1 MKSVLLVLS
10 LLSPLVI
17 VADAIAGCPVKCV
30 CRLVSQNSQNVN
42 GIKVKCGGN
51 PQAKL
56 TSIKEIGIDSIRSD
70 IVNLDLSKNLI
81 STIEPNDFVNFTSL
95 KKLDLSDN
103 SLRKIDA
110 SSFGEMLALEKL
122 KLSYNLIVHIFQGA
136 FDKLP
141 MLKQLNISGNALAC
155 DCDLLWLIPWSAANK
170 VKLMPAPQCET
181 PSPFN
186 GQLLKKLKI
195 GTDLHCESP
204 LQPLLELNP
213 DQDQLVFE
221 GDAFTLRCRAPRVA
235 VGDTHESED
244 VPTRAHVF
252 WGWSEKILEP
262 NSTEDIV
269 YHDPKKIFPSIEI
282 IDARHLTDS
291 GLLDSI
297 LRIPYSTRNH
307 SGTWDCRLRSQQ
319 ANLSRSIAVTI
330 ISESTKYC
338 SAQITS
344 DNKGKYSWPK
354 TMRGKTVRLTC
365 AREGAP
371 NLYAMNHCSNLGEW
385 TDLDTSSCPYIRET
399 TRILEQFS
407 KVNLSIAR
415 GSVLE
420 SAKRLRN
427 YTNLDLNGH
436 RFNDPMDVV
445 YIAKTVTNYLDF
457 VVQEKDLGS
466 MLLDIVSQVMRFSI
480 QLLQAAQYIDSS
492 CTKLIVAA
500 EQASLML
507 AAYTPEAQTQKNN
520 LAIEIFKIRMDSFS
534 GLTCTWF
541 KSDNAADGEKRTFQ
555 CSTANNGEGIGI
567 HERHIDAIIQIPSNL
582 ITPINSQSLSTQ
594 QLQVSVFEDS
604 NLFPQ
609 NRNQSTLEVTS
620 CVIGAKLLSK
630 PISNVSESIFIM
642 LRAAPFH
649 HKHSTPHL
657 VWWDPELN
665 NGVGGWSP
673 QGCRFAQLHQGLWVF
688 SCYRLGYYGLQQ
700 NTKYLN
706 DFPDELAGARFRYS
720 PPAFYIG
727 GIVLFT
733 CTWINI
739 VTYIA
744 YGNSIQMA
752 RRTKHSLINTWLA
765 MALLCFVFTIG
776 IFQTEDYR
784 TCQSIG
790 VSIHYFSLCVILW
803 ICVCVSNMYK
813 RLSRHDRNISLPSE
827 DLPKNISQKP
837 ILGLYLVG
845 WGIALIICGISG
857 SVNIREYASY
867 SYCFLKSG
875 PALSAVFV
883 PAVILIAFLVIL
895 FVCIKCSIST
905 PEDIGHM
912 SEGTQATENVDL
924 DMLEPNLH
932 RNGDRYRSIS
942 LSTPTTSSAEDLEHT
957 NGAQLKAHVIV
968 LFLYLVAW
976 LFASISVA
984 TPFSDR
990 ILYEEELFSIIYAIA
1005 ASFLGLFNL
1014 FFYCIARSDVRMQW
1028 SMLSCR
1034 NFSKK
1039 QCCRSRS
1046 VSDSKEH
1053 NNIPPVIYHQATATL
1068 HSISRS
1074 NSQSSKNRAPSNSN
1088 ILKGAVDLNLHTLN
1102 RNESPSGH
1110 HHKMNGNVNLVLLH
1124 RQQFLHNSMS
1134 QSGSESADVFYNP
1147 NQINVARKFFK
1158 KQKRL
1163 QKRNNFE
1170 IHNRYRDNNDCLSE
1184 VSSMVSFPRRPQP
1197 SGLSIFSSGA
1207 SKVNNTNI
1215 HVDKKNLI
1223 DNLFHKES
1231 RQQNLNPNILSDSC
1245 NESDMIVD
1253 TERFVLGAEG
1263 LRALTSNRT
1272 KVNNTP
1278 PMVANIY
1285 TNVPETLQPQHE
1297 IVTMRADDK
1306 YKKFINE
1313 EDESSVNE
1321 VPIDKEFENVS
1332 SQTKPEPPHYVNE
1345 EFQKQNHSE
1354 QNSPVKSCLEFV
1366 SNAMVLSLNSPIQ
1379 AMNTIGLPITSPTD
1393 QMPLENEIDKNLND
1407 DGDDD
1412 DLGLSKNDEYISSPL
1427 EITCVLPHTLQIRS
1441 KSLNDLSKG
1450 IESICPL
1457 YEQQARSISCT
1468 QLTRNPHYV
1477 HEYNLSDNLPRHPDN
1492 STRILSSPILF
1503 SPSLCDINDIPSP
1516 SLHHQKTFQQRTIQL
1531 ESTPVGSESNLFFS
1545 PEKIFN
1551 PIRRN
1556 FASSPTSESDI
1567 NYQNSEISIRSHEL
1581 YAPQQ
1586 DDVLNITLIGE
1597 ETHFPYQSSEVSDM
1611 DDQDDIDDD
1620 DYNNCSNDCL
1630 LGPRDRCHEDNEDE
1644 NDEIEDVLN
1653 ESQSSISIDELYQQ
1667 ITRRPMNE
1675 VRSLSEA
1682 ASSPLLAHHDDD
1694 KKELIVENDGSQCGV
1709 VSFTNLSAA
1718 DAEDEYT
1725 EPLELSA
1732 IINYE

>member
-1 MKSVLLVLS
+1 M
-10 LLSPLVI
+10 
-17 VADAIAGCPVKCV
+17 
-30 CRLVSQNSQNVN
+30 
-42 GIKVKCGGN
+42 
-51 PQAKL
+51 
-56 TSIKEIGIDSIRSD
+56 
-70 IVNLDLSKNLI
+70 
-81 STIEPNDFVNFTSL
+81 
-95 KKLDLSDN
+95 
-103 SLRKIDA
+103 
-110 SSFGEMLALEKL
+110 
-122 KLSYNLIVHIFQGA
+122 
-136 FDKLP
+136 
-141 MLKQLNISGNALAC
+141 
-155 DCDLLWLIPWSAANK
+155 
-170 VKLMPAPQCET
+170 
-181 PSPFN
+181 
-186 GQLLKKLKI
+186 
-195 GTDLHCESP
+195 
-204 LQPLLELNP
+204 
-213 DQDQLVFE
+213 
-221 GDAFTLRCRAPRVA
+221 A
-235 VGDTHESED
+235 VGDTHEED

-252 WGWSEKILEP
+252 WGWSEKILDP

-282 IDARHLTDS
+282 IDSHHLTDS

-297 LRIPYSTRNH
+297 LKIPYSTRNH

-338 SAQITS
+338 SAYVTS
-344 DNKGKYSWPK
+344 DNKGKYSWPR
-354 TMRGKTVRLTC
+354 TIRGKTVRLVC
-365 AREGAP
+365 ARDGAP
-371 NLYAMNHCSNLGEW
+371 NLYATNYCGNTGEW
-385 TDLDTSSCPYIRET
+385 TNLDTFHCPYIRET

-427 YTNLDLNGH
+427 YTNLDPHELN

-445 YIAKTVTNYLDF
+445 YIAKTITNYLDF

-466 MLLDIVSQVMRFSI
+466 MLLDIVSQVMGFST

-492 CTKLIVAA
+492 CTKLIIAA
-500 EQASLML
+500 EQA
-507 AAYTPEAQTQKNN
+507 AAYTPSAQTQKTN

-541 KSDNAADGEKRTFQ
+541 KSDNAANGEKRTFQ

-582 ITPINSQSLSTQ
+582 VTPVNSQSLSVQ

-609 NRNQSTLEVTS
+609 NRNQSALEVTS
-620 CVIGAKLLSK
+620 CVIGAKLLNK
-630 PISNVSESIFIM
+630 PIGNLSEPIFIM

-649 HKHSTPHL
+649 HKISTPHL

-673 QGCRFAQLHQGLWVF
+673 QGCHFAQLHQGLYVF

-700 NTKYLN
+700 NTKYIN
-706 DFPDELAGARFRYS
+706 DFPEELAGARFRFS
-720 PPAFYIG
+720 PPAFYFG
-727 GIVLFT
+727 GIVLFG

-739 VTYIA
+739 VTYMA

-765 MALLCFVFTIG
+765 MSLLCFVFTVG
-776 IFQTEDYR
+776 IYQTEDYR
-784 TCQSIG
+784 TCQGIG
-790 VSIHYFSLCVILW
+790 VSIHYFSLCAILW

-813 RLSRHDRNISLPSE
+813 RISRHDRNISLPSE
-827 DLPKNISQKP
+827 DLPKSNGQKP

-867 SYCFLKSG
+867 SHCFLKSG

-883 PAVILIAFLVIL
+883 PAVILIAFLAIL

-924 DMLEPNLH
+924 DLLEPNL
-932 RNGDRYRSIS
+932 NGNGERYRSIS
-942 LSTPTTSSAEDLEHT
+942 LSTPTTSTAEDLEHT
-957 NGAQLKAHVIV
+957 NGAQLKAHIIV
-968 LFLYLVAW
+968 LFLYIVTW

-1005 ASFLGLFNL
+1005 ASFLGIFNL

-1028 SMLSCR
+1028 SMLSCK

-1102 RNESPSGH
+1102 RNESPNGH

-1124 RQQFLHNSMS
+1124 RQQFLHNSVS

-1170 IHNRYRDNNDCLSE
+1170 IHHRYRDNNDSMSE

-1197 SGLSIFSSGA
+1197 SSLSIFSSGA

-1215 HVDKKNLI
+1215 HLDKKNLI
-1223 DNLFHKES
+1223 DNMFHKES
-1231 RQQNLNPNILSDSC
+1231 RQQSLNPNILSDSC
-1245 NESDMIVD
+1245 NESDLIVD
-1253 TERFVLGAEG
+1253 AERFVLGAEG
-1263 LRALTSNRT
+1263 LRALTANRT

-1285 TNVPETLQPQHE
+1285 TNVPETCQPQHE

-1313 EDESSVNE
+1313 DDESSINDGVVADDLE
-1321 VPIDKEFENVS
+1321 
-1332 SQTKPEPPHYVNE
+1332 SQEKPEAPHYVNE
-1345 EFQKQNHSE
+1345 EFQKLTQSE
-1354 QNSPVKSCLEFV
+1354 QSSPAKSCLEFD
-1366 SNAMVLSLNSPIQ
+1366 STAMVLSLNSPIH
-1379 AMNTIGLPITSPTD
+1379 AMNTIGLPSISPIERH
-1393 QMPLENEIDKNLND
+1393 PLEHENDTNVDD
-1407 DGDDD
+1407 DG
-1412 DLGLSKNDEYISSPL
+1412 LHLNKNEEYISPPL
-1427 EITCVLPHTLQIRS
+1427 EITCIVAPKSQIKS
-1441 KSLNDLSKG
+1441 KSLGDLAKRV
-1450 IESICPL
+1450 ESMCPL

-1468 QLTRNPHYV
+1468 QLTRTRLYAD
-1477 HEYNLSDNLPRHPDN
+1477 EYNLSDNLPRHPDT

-1516 SLHHQKTFQQRTIQL
+1516 SLHHQNHQKTFQQRKIQL
-1531 ESTPVGSESNLFFS
+1531 ESTPEPGSESNLFFS
-1545 PEKIFN
+1545 PDKIFN

-1581 YAPQQ
+1581 YAPQH

-1597 ETHFPYQSSEVSDM
+1597 ETHFPYQSSEVSDI
-1611 DDQDDIDDD
+1611 DDQDDIDDDDDDD

-1630 LGPRDRCHEDNEDE
+1630 LGPRDRCHTNHDDDE
-1644 NDEIEDVLN
+1644 NDDMEDDVLN
-1653 ESQSSISIDELYQQ
+1653 ESQSSIDELYQQ
-1667 ITRRPMNE
+1667 ITRRPINE
-1675 VRSLSEA
+1675 VRINEA
-1682 ASSPLLAHHDDD
+1682 SAGPLLRHDDNN
-1694 KKELIVENDGSQCGV
+1694 EFVVENGNSQCGV
-1709 VSFTNLSAA
+1709 GCFDNPSA
-1718 DAEDEYT
+1718 DNTGEYT
-1725 EPLELSA
+1725 EPTA
-1732 IINYE
+1732 IIKYE

>member
-1 MKSVLLVLS
+1 M
-10 LLSPLVI
+10 
-17 VADAIAGCPVKCV
+17 
-30 CRLVSQNSQNVN
+30 
-42 GIKVKCGGN
+42 
-51 PQAKL
+51 
-56 TSIKEIGIDSIRSD
+56 
-70 IVNLDLSKNLI
+70 
-81 STIEPNDFVNFTSL
+81 F
-95 KKLDLSDN
+95 
-103 SLRKIDA
+103 
-110 SSFGEMLALEKL
+110 
-122 KLSYNLIVHIFQGA
+122 
-136 FDKLP
+136 
-141 MLKQLNISGNALAC
+141 
-155 DCDLLWLIPWSAANK
+155 
-170 VKLMPAPQCET
+170 
-181 PSPFN
+181 
-186 GQLLKKLKI
+186 
-195 GTDLHCESP
+195 
-204 LQPLLELNP
+204 
-213 DQDQLVFE
+213 QLVFE
-221 GDAFTLRCRAPRVA
+221 GDAFSLRCRAPRVA
-235 VGDTHESED
+235 VGATHESED

-252 WGWSEKILEP
+252 WGYSEKILEP

-319 ANLSRSIAVTI
+319 ANLSRSIAVMI

-338 SAQITS
+338 SAYMTTN
-344 DNKGKYSWPK
+344 NKGKYSWPR
-354 TMRGKTVRLTC
+354 TVRGKTVRLAC
-365 AREGAP
+365 ARDGTP
-371 NLYAMNHCSNLGEW
+371 NMYATNYCSNTGEW
-385 TDLDTSSCPYIRET
+385 TTLDTSQCPYVRET

-427 YTNLDLNGH
+427 YTNLDVNGH

-445 YIAKTVTNYLDF
+445 YIAKTITNYIDF
-457 VVQEKDLGS
+457 VAQEKDLGS
-466 MLLDIVSQVMRFSI
+466 MLLDIVSQVMGFST

-492 CTKLIVAA
+492 CTKLITAA
-500 EQASLML
+500 EHA
-507 AAYTPEAQTQKNN
+507 AAYTPPAQTQKTN
-520 LAIEIFKIRMDSFS
+520 LAIEIFKIRMDNFS

-541 KSDNAADGEKRTFQ
+541 QSDNAINGDKRTFQ
-555 CSTANNGEGIGI
+555 CSTVNNGEGIGI
-567 HERHIDAIIQIPSNL
+567 HERHIEAIIQIPSNL
-582 ITPINSQSLSTQ
+582 VTPINSQSLSTQ
-594 QLQVSVFEDS
+594 QLQVSVYEDS

-609 NRNQSTLEVTS
+609 NRNQTAMEVTS
-620 CVIGAKLLSK
+620 CVIGAKLVNK
-630 PISNVSESIFIM
+630 PIGNLSEPIFIM

-649 HKHSTPHL
+649 HKISTPHL

-665 NGVGGWSP
+665 SGVGGWSP
-673 QGCRFAQLHQGLWVF
+673 QGCHFAQLHQGLYVF

-700 NTKYLN
+700 NTKYIN
-706 DFPDELAGARFRYS
+706 DFPEELAGARFRFS
-720 PPAFYIG
+720 PPAFYFG
-727 GIVLFT
+727 GIVLFG

-739 VTYIA
+739 VTYMA

-765 MALLCFVFTIG
+765 MSLLCFVFTIG
-776 IFQTEDYR
+776 IYQTEDYR
-784 TCQSIG
+784 TCQGIG

-813 RLSRHDRNISLPSE
+813 RISRHDRNISLPSE
-827 DLPKNISQKP
+827 DLPKSIGQKP

-883 PAVILIAFLVIL
+883 PAVILIAFLAIL

-924 DMLEPNLH
+924 DLLEPNLNGH
-932 RNGDRYRSIS
+932 GDRYRSIS
-942 LSTPTTSSAEDLEHT
+942 LSTPTTSTAEDLEHT
-957 NGAQLKAHVIV
+957 NGAQLKAHIIV
-968 LFLYLVAW
+968 LFLYIVTW

-990 ILYEEELFSIIYAIA
+990 ILYEEELFSIIYAVA
-1005 ASFLGLFNL
+1005 ASFLGIFNL

-1028 SMLSCR
+1028 SMLSCK

-1053 NNIPPVIYHQATATL
+1053 NNIPPVVYHQATATL
-1068 HSISRS
+1068 HSVSRS
-1074 NSQSSKNRAPSNSN
+1074 NSQSSKNHAPSNSN
-1088 ILKGAVDLNLHTLN
+1088 ILKGAVDLNMHTLN
-1102 RNESPSGH
+1102 RNESPNGH

-1124 RQQFLHNSMS
+1124 RQQFLHNSVS

-1170 IHNRYRDNNDCLSE
+1170 IHHRYRENNDCMSE
-1184 VSSMVSFPRRPQP
+1184 VSSMVSIPRRHQP

-1215 HVDKKNLI
+1215 HLDKKNLV
-1223 DNLFHKES
+1223 DNMFHKES

-1245 NESDMIVD
+1245 NESDLIVD
-1253 TERFVLGAEG
+1253 AERFVLGAEG
-1263 LRALTSNRT
+1263 LRALTANRT
-1272 KVNNTP
+1272 KVNNT

-1313 EDESSVNE
+1313 EDERSIIDDGVVN
-1321 VPIDKEFENVS
+1321 DRNSVS
-1332 SQTKPEPPHYVNE
+1332 SEEKPEAPHYVNE
-1345 EFQKQNHSE
+1345 EFQKFNQSE
-1354 QNSPVKSCLEFV
+1354 QSSPVKSCLEFD
-1366 SNAMVLSLNSPIQ
+1366 SKAMVLSLNSPIQ
-1379 AMNTIGLPITSPTD
+1379 AMNTIGLPTVASNERLSLEHETS
-1393 QMPLENEIDKNLND
+1393 KNSHE
-1407 DGDDD
+1407 D
-1412 DLGLSKNDEYISSPL
+1412 DLHLNKNEEYISPPL
-1427 EITCVLPHTLQIRS
+1427 EITCIVPPKSHIKS
-1441 KSLNDLSKG
+1441 KSLSDLSKP

-1468 QLTRNPHYV
+1468 QLTRTRLYADD
-1477 HEYNLSDNLPRHPDN
+1477 YSSSDNLPRHQDP

-1516 SLHHQKTFQQRTIQL
+1516 SSHNQKTFQQRKIQL
-1531 ESTPVGSESNLFFS
+1531 ESTPVGSESNLFS
-1545 PEKIFN
+1545 PDKIFN

-1581 YAPQQ
+1581 YAPQH

-1620 DYNNCSNDCL
+1620 DDDYNNCSNDCL
-1630 LGPRDRCHEDNEDE
+1630 LGPRDRCHGDNDDE
-1644 NDEIEDVLN
+1644 NDDMEDDVLN
-1653 ESQSSISIDELYQQ
+1653 ESHSSISIDELYQQ
-1667 ITRRPMNE
+1667 ITRRPVNE
-1675 VRSLSEA
+1675 VRVNDT
-1682 ASSPLLAHHDDD
+1682 SSGPLLRPDDGD
-1694 KKELIVENDGSQCGV
+1694 QDFVADNGNSHCEV
-1709 VSFTNLSAA
+1709 VSFVDPRSDNGG
-1718 DAEDEYT
+1718 EYT
-1725 EPLELSA
+1725 ESTDLSA
-1732 IINYE
+1732 IQKND

>member
-1 MKSVLLVLS
+1 M
-10 LLSPLVI
+10 
-17 VADAIAGCPVKCV
+17 
-30 CRLVSQNSQNVN
+30 
-42 GIKVKCGGN
+42 
-51 PQAKL
+51 
-56 TSIKEIGIDSIRSD
+56 ERST
-70 IVNLDLSKNLI
+70 LHL
-81 STIEPNDFVNFTSL
+81 E
-95 KKLDLSDN
+95 KKL
-103 SLRKIDA
+103 
-110 SSFGEMLALEKL
+110 L
-122 KLSYNLIVHIFQGA
+122 KLNKHFRFFSR
-136 FDKLP
+136 
-141 MLKQLNISGNALAC
+141 NISGNALAC
-155 DCDLLWLIPWSAANK
+155 DCDLLWLIPWSANNK
-170 VKLMPAPQCET
+170 VKLVPAPQCET
-181 PSPFN
+181 PLPFN

-195 GTDLHCESP
+195 GIDLHCESP
-204 LQPLLELNP
+204 LQPLLELKP
-213 DQDQLVFE
+213 DQDQVGSDNKNSDIDVIEIFNFQLVFE
-221 GDAFTLRCRAPRVA
+221 GDSFTLRCRAPRVA
-235 VGDTHESED
+235 VGATHESED

-252 WGWSEKILEP
+252 WGYSEKILDP

-269 YHDPKKIFPSIEI
+269 YYDPKKIFPSIEI

-338 SAQITS
+338 PAYMTS
-344 DNKGKYSWPK
+344 DNKGKYTWPR
-354 TMRGKTVRLTC
+354 TIRGKTVRLAC
-365 AREGAP
+365 ARDGAP
-371 NLYAMNHCSNLGEW
+371 NMYATNYCSNSGEW
-385 TDLDTSSCPYIRET
+385 ANLDSSQCPYVRET

-427 YTNLDLNGH
+427 YTILDVNGH

-445 YIAKTVTNYLDF
+445 YIAKTITNYLDF

-466 MLLDIVSQVMRFSI
+466 MLLDIVSQVMGFST

-492 CTKLIVAA
+492 CTKLITAA
-500 EQASLML
+500 EQA
-507 AAYTPEAQTQKNN
+507 AVYTPPAQTQKAN
-520 LAIEIFKIRMDSFS
+520 LAIEIFKIRLDSFS

-541 KSDNAADGEKRTFQ
+541 QSENAINGDKRTFQ

-567 HERHIDAIIQIPSNL
+567 HERHIEAIIQIPSNL
-582 ITPINSQSLSTQ
+582 VTPINSQSLSSQ
-594 QLQVSVFEDS
+594 QLQVSVYEDS

-609 NRNQSTLEVTS
+609 NRNQSAMEVTS
-620 CVIGAKLLSK
+620 GVIGAKLLNK
-630 PISNVSESIFIM
+630 PIGNLSEPIFIM

-649 HKHSTPHL
+649 HKISTPHL

-665 NGVGGWSP
+665 GGVGGWSP
-673 QGCRFAQLHQGLWVF
+673 QGCHFAQLHQGLWVF

-700 NTKYLN
+700 NTKYIN
-706 DFPDELAGARFRYS
+706 DFPEELAGARFRLS
-720 PPAFYIG
+720 PPAFYFG
-727 GIVLFT
+727 GIVLFG

-739 VTYIA
+739 VTYMA

-765 MALLCFVFTIG
+765 MSLLCFVFTIG
-776 IFQTEDYR
+776 IYQTEDYR
-784 TCQSIG
+784 TCQGIG

-813 RLSRHDRNISLPSE
+813 RISRHDRNISLPSE
-827 DLPKNISQKP
+827 DLPKTIGQKP

-883 PAVILIAFLVIL
+883 PAVILIAFLAIL

-924 DMLEPNLH
+924 DLLEPNLNGH
-932 RNGDRYRSIS
+932 GDRYRSIS
-942 LSTPTTSSAEDLEHT
+942 LSTPTTSTAEDLEHT
-957 NGAQLKAHVIV
+957 NGAQLKAHIIV
-968 LFLYLVAW
+968 LFLYIVTW

-984 TPFSDR
+984 KPFSDR
-990 ILYEEELFSIIYAIA
+990 ILYEEELFSVIYAVA
-1005 ASFLGLFNL
+1005 ASFLGIFNL

-1028 SMLSCR
+1028 SMLSCK

-1053 NNIPPVIYHQATATL
+1053 NNIPPVVYHQATATL

-1074 NSQSSKNRAPSNSN
+1074 NSQSSKNHAPSNSN

-1102 RNESPSGH
+1102 RNESPNGH
-1110 HHKMNGNVNLVLLH
+1110 HHKVNGNVNLVLLH
-1124 RQQFLHNSMS
+1124 RQQFLHNSVS

-1170 IHNRYRDNNDCLSE
+1170 IHHRYRDNTDCMSE
-1184 VSSMVSFPRRPQP
+1184 VSSMVSIPRRPQP

-1215 HVDKKNLI
+1215 HLDKKNLV
-1223 DNLFHKES
+1223 DNMYHKES

-1245 NESDMIVD
+1245 NESDLIVD
-1253 TERFVLGAEG
+1253 AERFVLGAEG
-1263 LRALTSNRT
+1263 LRALTANRT
-1272 KVNNTP
+1272 KVNNT

-1313 EDESSVNE
+1313 EDELGINE
-1321 VPIDKEFENVS
+1321 DDMAADRVSVS
-1332 SQTKPEPPHYVNE
+1332 SDEKPDAPHYVNE
-1345 EFQKQNHSE
+1345 EFQKFNQSE
-1354 QNSPVKSCLEFV
+1354 QSSPAKSCLEFD
-1366 SNAMVLSLNSPIQ
+1366 SKAMVLSLNSPIQ
-1379 AMNTIGLPITSPTD
+1379 AMNTIGLPTVASTERL
-1393 QMPLENEIDKNLND
+1393 PLEHESDKMS
-1407 DGDDD
+1407 DGDD
-1412 DLGLSKNDEYISSPL
+1412 LHLNKNEEYISPPL
-1427 EITCVLPHTLQIRS
+1427 EITCIVSPKSHIKS
-1441 KSLNDLSKG
+1441 KSLSDLLKPA
-1450 IESICPL
+1450 ESMSPL
-1457 YEQQARSISCT
+1457 YEHQARSISCT
-1468 QLTRNPHYV
+1468 QLARPGLYAD
-1477 HEYNLSDNLPRHPDN
+1477 EYSSSDNLPRHQDP

-1516 SLHHQKTFQQRTIQL
+1516 SSHHQKTFQQRNIQL
-1531 ESTPVGSESNLFFS
+1531 ESTPVGSESNLFS
-1545 PEKIFN
+1545 PDKIFN

-1581 YAPQQ
+1581 YAPQH
-1586 DDVLNITLIGE
+1586 DDLLNITLIGE

-1620 DYNNCSNDCL
+1620 DDDYNNCSNDCL
-1630 LGPRDRCHEDNEDE
+1630 LGPRDRCHGNNE
-1644 NDEIEDVLN
+1644 NDDMEDDALN
-1653 ESQSSISIDELYQQ
+1653 ESHSSISIDELYQQ
-1667 ITRRPMNE
+1667 ITRRPINE
-1675 VRSLSEA
+1675 VRVNE
-1682 ASSPLLAHHDDD
+1682 ASSGPLLVHRPEDGDHDFVVD
-1694 KKELIVENDGSQCGV
+1694 NGNSQCEV
-1709 VSFTNLSAA
+1709 LSFVDPRA
-1718 DAEDEYT
+1718 DNAGEYT
-1725 EPLELSA
+1725 EPTELVA
-1732 IINYE
+1732 IQKND

>member
-1 MKSVLLVLS
+1 M
-10 LLSPLVI
+10 
-17 VADAIAGCPVKCV
+17 
-30 CRLVSQNSQNVN
+30 
-42 GIKVKCGGN
+42 
-51 PQAKL
+51 
-56 TSIKEIGIDSIRSD
+56 
-70 IVNLDLSKNLI
+70 
-81 STIEPNDFVNFTSL
+81 
-95 KKLDLSDN
+95 
-103 SLRKIDA
+103 
-110 SSFGEMLALEKL
+110 
-122 KLSYNLIVHIFQGA
+122 
-136 FDKLP
+136 
-141 MLKQLNISGNALAC
+141 
-155 DCDLLWLIPWSAANK
+155 
-170 VKLMPAPQCET
+170 
-181 PSPFN
+181 
-186 GQLLKKLKI
+186 
-195 GTDLHCESP
+195 
-204 LQPLLELNP
+204 
-213 DQDQLVFE
+213 
-221 GDAFTLRCRAPRVA
+221 
-235 VGDTHESED
+235 
-244 VPTRAHVF
+244 F

-319 ANLSRSIAVTI
+319 ANLSRSIAVMI

-338 SAQITS
+338 SAYVTS
-344 DNKGKYSWPK
+344 DNKGKYAWPR
-354 TMRGKTVRLTC
+354 TIRGKTVRLAC
-365 AREGAP
+365 SRESTS
-371 NLYAMNHCSNLGEW
+371 NMYATNYCSSSGGW
-385 TDLDTSSCPYIRET
+385 TNLDTSQCPYIRET

-427 YTNLDLNGH
+427 YTNLDLNMH

-445 YIAKTVTNYLDF
+445 YIAKTITNYLDF
-457 VVQEKDLGS
+457 VPQEKDLGS
-466 MLLDIVSQVMRFSI
+466 MLLNIVSQVMGFSSPI
-480 QLLQAAQYIDSS
+480 LLQAAQYIDSS
-492 CTKLIVAA
+492 CTKLITAV
-500 EQASLML
+500 EQAAVYSP
-507 AAYTPEAQTQKNN
+507 AAQTQKNN

-541 KSDNAADGEKRTFQ
+541 KSENAANGEKRTFQ
-555 CSTANNGEGIGI
+555 CSTVNNGEGISI

-582 ITPINSQSLSTQ
+582 ITPINSQSLSAQ
-594 QLQVSVFEDS
+594 QLQVSVYEDS

-609 NRNQSTLEVTS
+609 NMNQSALKVTS
-620 CVIGAKLLSK
+620 CVIGAKLLNK
-630 PISNVSESIFIM
+630 PIGNLSESIFIM

-649 HKHSTPHL
+649 HKISTPHL
-657 VWWDPELN
+657 VWWDPDMN
-665 NGVGGWSP
+665 NGNGGWSP
-673 QGCRFAQLHQGLWVF
+673 QGCHFAQLHQGLWVF

-700 NTKYLN
+700 NTKYIN
-706 DFPDELAGARFRYS
+706 DFPEELAGARFRFS
-720 PPAFYIG
+720 PPALYIG
-727 GIVLFT
+727 GIVLFG

-739 VTYIA
+739 VTYMA

-765 MALLCFVFTIG
+765 MSLLCFVFTIG
-776 IFQTEDYR
+776 IYQTEDYR
-784 TCQSIG
+784 TCQGIG

-813 RLSRHDRNISLPSE
+813 RISRHDRNISLPSE
-827 DLPKNISQKP
+827 DLPKTIGKKP

-883 PAVILIAFLVIL
+883 PAVILIAFLSIL

-924 DMLEPNLH
+924 DLLEPNL
-932 RNGDRYRSIS
+932 NGHGERYRSIS
-942 LSTPTTSSAEDLEHT
+942 LSTPTTSTAEDLEHT
-957 NGAQLKAHVIV
+957 NGAQLKAHIIV
-968 LFLYLVAW
+968 LFLYIVTW
-976 LFASISVA
+976 LFASISVS

-1005 ASFLGLFNL
+1005 ASFLGMFNL

-1028 SMLSCR
+1028 SMLSCK
-1034 NFSKK
+1034 NFSKN

-1074 NSQSSKNRAPSNSN
+1074 NSQSSKNRVPSNSN

-1102 RNESPSGH
+1102 RNESPNG

-1124 RQQFLHNSMS
+1124 RQQFLHNSVS

-1170 IHNRYRDNNDCLSE
+1170 IHHRYRDNNDCMSE
-1184 VSSMVSFPRRPQP
+1184 VSSIVSIPRRPQP

-1215 HVDKKNLI
+1215 HLDKKNLI
-1223 DNLFHKES
+1223 DSMFHKES

-1245 NESDMIVD
+1245 NESDLIVD
-1253 TERFVLGAEG
+1253 AERFVMGAEG
-1263 LRALTSNRT
+1263 LRALTANRT

-1285 TNVPETLQPQHE
+1285 TNVPETQQPQHE

-1306 YKKFINE
+1306 YKKFMNG
-1313 EDESSVNE
+1313 EDERSVNDDGVVNDLE
-1321 VPIDKEFENVS
+1321 SVC
-1332 SQTKPEPPHYVNE
+1332 SQEKPETPHYVNE
-1345 EFQKQNHSE
+1345 EFQKQNLSE
-1354 QNSPVKSCLEFV
+1354 QSSPAKSCLEFD
-1366 SNAMVLSLNSPIQ
+1366 STAMVLSLNSPIQ
-1379 AMNTIGLPITSPTD
+1379 AMNTIGLPTASSIERLQTPDNSYKNRSD
-1393 QMPLENEIDKNLND
+1393 EILY
-1407 DGDDD
+1407 
-1412 DLGLSKNDEYISSPL
+1412 LSKNEAYISPPL
-1427 EITCVLPHTLQIRS
+1427 EIICYAPS
-1441 KSLNDLSKG
+1441 KSHIKCKSLGDLSKR
-1450 IESICPL
+1450 IESVCPL

-1468 QLTRNPHYV
+1468 HLPQSTTYTANYHLP
-1477 HEYNLSDNLPRHPDN
+1477 DNLPRHSDN
-1492 STRILSSPILF
+1492 ATRNLSSPVLF
-1503 SPSLCDINDIPSP
+1503 SPSLCDINEIPSP
-1516 SLHHQKTFQQRTIQL
+1516 SLHHQKTFQQRQIQL

-1545 PEKIFN
+1545 PDKIFN

-1556 FASSPTSESDI
+1556 FTSSPTSESDI

-1581 YAPQQ
+1581 YAPQH
-1586 DDVLNITLIGE
+1586 DDLNITLIGSE

-1611 DDQDDIDDD
+1611 DDQDD
-1620 DYNNCSNDCL
+1620 YNNCSNDCL
-1630 LGPRDRCHEDNEDE
+1630 LGPRERCHGNNDNCE
-1644 NDEIEDVLN
+1644 NDDLEDDVLN

-1667 ITRRPMNE
+1667 ITRRPINEGRMNE
-1675 VRSLSEA
+1675 
-1682 ASSPLLAHHDDD
+1682 ASAGPLLVRHEDRVHDDD
-1694 KKELIVENDGSQCGV
+1694 EDEDKELFGKNGNSQCGV
-1709 VSFTNLSAA
+1709 VSFVNPSA
-1718 DAEDEYT
+1718 DNEGECT
-1725 EPLELSA
+1725 EPT
-1732 IINYE
+1732 

>member
-1 MKSVLLVLS
+1 MKSVAVILS
-10 LLSPLVI
+10 LLMVI
-17 VADAIAGCPVKCV
+17 EADAIGICPVKCT
-30 CRLVSQNSQNVN
+30 CRPVSQNGQNVN
-42 GIKVKCGGN
+42 GLKVKCGGN
-51 PQAKL
+51 PLAKL
-56 TSIKEIGIDSIRSD
+56 TSIKDIGFDDIRND

-81 STIEPNDFVNFTSL
+81 TTIEPTDFANFTSL
-95 KKLDLSDN
+95 KKLDLSEN
-103 SLRKIDA
+103 SLRKIDS
-110 SSFGEMLALEKL
+110 SSFGEILALEKL

-136 FDKLP
+136 FEKMP

-155 DCDLLWLIPWSAANK
+155 DCDLLWLIPWSANNK
-170 VKLMPAPQCET
+170 VKLVPAPQCET
-181 PSPFN
+181 PLPFN

-204 LQPLLELNP
+204 LQPLLELKP

-221 GDAFTLRCRAPRVA
+221 GDSFTLRCRAPRVA
-235 VGDTHESED
+235 VGATHESED

-252 WGWSEKILEP
+252 WGYSEKILDP

-319 ANLSRSIAVTI
+319 ANLSRSIAVMI

-338 SAQITS
+338 PAYMTS
-344 DNKGKYSWPK
+344 DNKGKYSWPR
-354 TMRGKTVRLTC
+354 TVRGKTVRLTC
-365 AREGAP
+365 ARDGAP
-371 NLYAMNHCSNLGEW
+371 NVYGTNYCSNTGEW
-385 TDLDTSSCPYIRET
+385 TNLDTSQCPYVRET

-445 YIAKTVTNYLDF
+445 YIAKTITNYLDF

-466 MLLDIVSQVMRFSI
+466 MLLDIVSQVMGFST

-492 CTKLIVAA
+492 CTKLITAA
-500 EQASLML
+500 EQA
-507 AAYTPEAQTQKNN
+507 AAYTPPAQTQKTN

-541 KSDNAADGEKRTFQ
+541 QSDNAINGDKRTFQ

-567 HERHIDAIIQIPSNL
+567 HERHIEAIIQIPSNL
-582 ITPINSQSLSTQ
+582 VTPINSQSLSAQ
-594 QLQVSVFEDS
+594 QLQVSVYEDS

-609 NRNQSTLEVTS
+609 NRNQSAMEVTS
-620 CVIGAKLLSK
+620 CVIGAKLLNK
-630 PISNVSESIFIM
+630 PIGNLSEPIFIM

-649 HKHSTPHL
+649 HKISTPHL

-665 NGVGGWSP
+665 SGVGGWSP
-673 QGCRFAQLHQGLWVF
+673 QGCHFAQLHQGLWVF

-700 NTKYLN
+700 NTKYIN
-706 DFPDELAGARFRYS
+706 DFPEELAGARFRFS
-720 PPAFYIG
+720 PPAFYFG
-727 GIVLFT
+727 GIVLFG

-739 VTYIA
+739 VTYMA

-765 MALLCFVFTIG
+765 MSLLCFVFTIG
-776 IFQTEDYR
+776 IYQTEDYR
-784 TCQSIG
+784 TCQGIG

-813 RLSRHDRNISLPSE
+813 RISRHDRNISLPSD
-827 DLPKNISQKP
+827 DLPKNIGQKP

-883 PAVILIAFLVIL
+883 PAVILIAFLAIL

-924 DMLEPNLH
+924 DLLEPNLNGH
-932 RNGDRYRSIS
+932 GDRYRSIS
-942 LSTPTTSSAEDLEHT
+942 STPTTSTAEDLEHT
-957 NGAQLKAHVIV
+957 NGAQLKAHIIV
-968 LFLYLVAW
+968 LFLYIVTW

-1005 ASFLGLFNL
+1005 ASFLGIFNL
-1014 FFYCIARSDVRMQW
+1014 FFYCIARSDVRLQW
-1028 SMLSCR
+1028 SMLSCK

-1053 NNIPPVIYHQATATL
+1053 NNIPPVVYHQATATL

-1074 NSQSSKNRAPSNSN
+1074 NSQSSKNHAPSNSN

-1102 RNESPSGH
+1102 RNESPNGH

-1124 RQQFLHNSMS
+1124 RQQFLHNSVS

-1170 IHNRYRDNNDCLSE
+1170 IHHRYRDNNDCMSE
-1184 VSSMVSFPRRPQP
+1184 VSSMVSIPRRAQP

-1215 HVDKKNLI
+1215 HLDKKNLV
-1223 DNLFHKES
+1223 DNMFHKES

-1245 NESDMIVD
+1245 NESDLIVD
-1253 TERFVLGAEG
+1253 AERFVLGAEG
-1263 LRALTSNRT
+1263 LRALTANRT
-1272 KVNNTP
+1272 KVNNT

-1313 EDESSVNE
+1313 EDERSINEDGVSVSN
-1321 VPIDKEFENVS
+1321 DRDSVS
-1332 SQTKPEPPHYVNE
+1332 SQEKPEAPHYVNE
-1345 EFQKQNHSE
+1345 EFQKFNQSE
-1354 QNSPVKSCLEFV
+1354 QSSPVKSCLEFD
-1366 SNAMVLSLNSPIQ
+1366 SKAMVLSLNSPIQ
-1379 AMNTIGLPITSPTD
+1379 AMNTIGLPTVASTERLS
-1393 QMPLENEIDKNLND
+1393 LEHDNDKNSD
-1407 DGDDD
+1407 ED
-1412 DLGLSKNDEYISSPL
+1412 DLHLNKNEEYISPPL
-1427 EITCVLPHTLQIRS
+1427 EITCIVPPKSHIKS
-1441 KSLNDLSKG
+1441 KSLSDLSRPV
-1450 IESICPL
+1450 ESTCPL

-1468 QLTRNPHYV
+1468 QLTRTPLYADDFSS
-1477 HEYNLSDNLPRHPDN
+1477 SDNLTRHQDA

-1516 SLHHQKTFQQRTIQL
+1516 SSHHQKTFQQRKIQL
-1531 ESTPVGSESNLFFS
+1531 ESTPVGSESNLFS
-1545 PEKIFN
+1545 PDKIFN

-1581 YAPQQ
+1581 YAPQH

-1597 ETHFPYQSSEVSDM
+1597 ETHFPYESSEVSDM

-1620 DYNNCSNDCL
+1620 DDDYNNCSNDCL
-1630 LGPRDRCHEDNEDE
+1630 LSPRDRCHGNNHDE
-1644 NDEIEDVLN
+1644 NDDMEDDALN
-1653 ESQSSISIDELYQQ
+1653 ESHSSISIDELYQQ
-1667 ITRRPMNE
+1667 ITRRPINE
-1675 VRSLSEA
+1675 VRVNE
-1682 ASSPLLAHHDDD
+1682 ASSGPLLVQSDDGDHDFVAD
-1694 KKELIVENDGSQCGV
+1694 NGNSQCDV
-1709 VSFTNLSAA
+1709 VSFVGPKEENG
-1718 DAEDEYT
+1718 DR
-1725 EPLELSA
+1725 
-1732 IINYE
+1732 